1 MDAQQQ
7 ANIFRM
13 SATLFANNNYQISP
27 VQLHRRIVEDALFV
41 MNDEEGAT
49 VGALSDYIEKEY
61 FFNFDESEIQKVLHD
76 PKFKDIFEWRSGAEI
91 DTRYALT
98 KERRDILKQR
108 ETKTLNDFI
117 AEYLEIN
124 NLPASSNTDAIYQYL
139 YGVFT
144 TNVDSFK
151 RMLEVKNVKELTTH
165 FTPEGNDIDVIN
177 GFLDW
182 DNEQKNVAI
191 FNLASYALE
200 FCLLTSKK
208 DSNLKLDS
216 LKHKT
221 FFLDTN
227 ILYRA
232 VGINGEDRKLRTLSF
247 LRKLKESD
255 DEIKISIVT
264 WEEYEGSLKSY
275 IKRLRRSETP
285 AVRSKVYTEYVTYD
299 DIYRYYHQ
307 WASKRQNSTVDLFVD
322 WITASMQALIDEFK
336 IAVDT
341 FMPYSPEKEKEY
353 LGEMAAKIM
362 GFGKGKP
369 YEVALNDAQNITW
382 VESNRKSGE
391 STIFSTKTFLISS
404 DRGLYVWDSK
414 YHSKKTPIVVMPSQW
429 LSLLLR
435 YVARSKDDFRSF
447 VCFLNIQDKEGELT
461 SEQINAILVGIS
473 EMTDNVEQQ
482 KYFLETIIEREF
494 KDGAGG
500 KTNDQLRAIARN
512 EAERLLQQQVD
523 EMKAAH
529 QELKDS
535 VDVMRQKFDA
545 HKEETD
551 IKIRAKDA
559 QIEQANCEIE
569 KLKGHIETLEAA
581 NQQQQETSASR
592 ESQKDQTIQQLQEQL
607 RNEKERNKFNS
618 RKRRSIM
625 LEVIGIVILASLI
638 IWFFCSSKESS
649 TWMGSFLRWVE
660 TLEDTQKAT
669 ARSSLPF
676 VFSLCLIPLL
686 LKLYKDIIS
695 KFEEKQDI
703 KIEE

>member
-7 ANIFRM
+7 ANVFRM

-61 FFNFDESEIQKVLHD
+61 FFNFDESELLKVLHD
-76 PKFKDIFEWRSGAEI
+76 PKFKDIFEWRSGAET
-91 DTRYALT
+91 DTRYTLK
-98 KERRDILKQR
+98 KERREILKQR

-117 AEYLEIN
+117 AEYLTLN
-124 NLPASSNTDAIYQYL
+124 KLPDSNTEAIYQYL

-151 RMLEVKNVKELTTH
+151 RMLEAKNVKELTAH
-165 FTPEGNDIDVIN
+165 YIPDEKDIDVIN

-182 DNEQKNVAI
+182 DNEQKNIAI

-208 DSNLKLDS
+208 DSNLKLES

-232 VGINGEDRKLRTLSF
+232 VGINGEDRMLRTLSF
-247 LRKLKESD
+247 LRKLKESE
-255 DEIKISIVT
+255 DEIKISRIT
-264 WEEYEGSLKSY
+264 WEEYDGSLKSY

-285 AVRSKVYTEYVTYD
+285 AIRSKVYTEYVTYD

-322 WITASMQALIDEFK
+322 WINASMQALIEVYK
-336 IAVDT
+336 ITVDT
-341 FMPYSPEKEKEY
+341 FTPYSPEKEKEN

-369 YEVALNDAQNITW
+369 YEVALNDAHNIKW

-391 STIFSTKTFLISS
+391 STLFSTKTFLISS

-461 SEQINAILVGIS
+461 SEQINAILVGIA

-535 VDVMRQKFDA
+535 VGEMQQKFDA

-551 IKIRAKDA
+551 KKIKAKDA
-559 QIEQANCEIE
+559 QIEQANSEIE
-569 KLKGHIETLEAA
+569 KLKGHIETLESS
-581 NQQQQETSASR
+581 NQQQQEAASSR
-592 ESQKDQTIQQLQEQL
+592 ESQKDQTIQQLKEEL
-607 RNEKERNKFNS
+607 RIEKERNQFNS
-618 RKRRSIM
+618 RRRKNIV
-625 LEVIGIVILASLI
+625 LEVIGVVILIGLI
-638 IWFFCSSKESS
+638 VWFFCSTKESH
-649 TWMGSFLRWVE
+649 TWMGSFLTWVE

-669 ARSSLPF
+669 ARSALPF

-686 LKLYKDIIS
+686 IKLVKDIFS
-695 KFEEKQDI
+695 KFEVKQ
-703 KIEE
+703 E

>member
-7 ANIFRM
+7 ANVFRM

-41 MNDEEGAT
+41 MNDQEGAT

-61 FFNFDESEIQKVLHD
+61 FFNFDESELQKVLHD
-76 PKFKDIFEWRSGAEI
+76 PKFKDIFEWRSGAET
-91 DTRYALT
+91 DTRYMLK
-98 KERRDILKQR
+98 KERREILTQR
-108 ETKTLNDFI
+108 ETKTLNDYI
-117 AEYLEIN
+117 AEYLALTN
-124 NLPASSNTDAIYQYL
+124 QPASNTEAIYQYL

-151 RMLEVKNVKELTTH
+151 RMLEAKNVKELTAH
-165 FTPEGNDIDVIN
+165 YTPDEKDIDVIN

-182 DNEQKNVAI
+182 DNEQKNIAI

-208 DSNLKLDS
+208 DSNLKLES

-247 LRKLKESD
+247 LRKLKESE
-255 DEIKISIVT
+255 DEIKISRIT
-264 WEEYEGSLKSY
+264 WEEYEGSLKSH

-285 AVRSKVYTEYVTYD
+285 AIRSKVYTEYVTYD

-322 WITASMQALIDEFK
+322 WINASMQVLIDDFN
-336 IAVDT
+336 ITVDNFT
-341 FMPYSPEKEKEY
+341 PYSPEKEKDN
-353 LGEMAAKIM
+353 LGEMAAMIM

-369 YEVALNDAQNITW
+369 YEVALNDAHNIAW
-382 VESNRKSGE
+382 VESNRRTGE
-391 STIFSTKTFLISS
+391 NTIFSTKTFLISS

-482 KYFLETIIEREF
+482 KFFLETIIEREF
-494 KDGAGG
+494 RDGAGG

-523 EMKAAH
+523 EMKNAH
-529 QELKDS
+529 QELRDS
-535 VDVMRQKFDA
+535 FEVMQQQFDA
-545 HKEETD
+545 HKEETEKK
-551 IKIRAKDA
+551 IKDKDA
-559 QIEQANCEIE
+559 QIEQANREIE
-569 KLKGHIETLEAA
+569 KLKGHIETLKTA
-581 NQQQQETSASR
+581 NQQQKEVMSSR
-592 ESQKDQTIQQLQEQL
+592 DSQKDDTIQHLQEKL
-607 RNEKERNKFNS
+607 RIEKERNQFNS
-618 RKRRSIM
+618 RRRLNIT
-625 LEVIGIVILASLI
+625 LELLGMVILVALI
-638 IWFFCSSKESS
+638 VWFFCSTKDSS

-669 ARSSLPF
+669 ARSALPF
-676 VFSLCLIPLL
+676 VFSLCLLPLGV
-686 LKLYKDIIS
+686 KLFKDVS
-695 KFEEKQDI
+695 NKYHEREE
-703 KIEE
+703 